1 MAEIVLDFEKPI
13 IELEKK
19 IEELRAQS
27 AASGVDLNPE
37 IEKAKLKLNRLIQNT
52 YSNLTRWQRVQ
63 LARHPERPYTLD
75 YVKRICSEFIEIHG
89 DRYYAD
95 DKAVVAGLA
104 QIEDYKVILI
114 GQQKGRTTKEN
125 LYRNF
130 GMPHPE
136 GYRKAR
142 RAMKLAEKFKRPVIS
157 FIDTQGAFPGV
168 GAEERGQAE
177 AIARNLFEMAR
188 LRTPII
194 VVVIGEGAS
203 GGALGIGVGDR
214 ILLLENTWYSV
225 ITPEGCASILYRDSS
240 KAPLAAEAMKVT
252 ARDLAEFKIA
262 DEIIPEPLGG
272 AHRDPDQMAQTLKD
286 VLLRYLAE
294 LTQIPIDELVDQ
306 RIEKYAR
313 MGSWKVVDVKSKSK

>member
-75 YVKRICSEFIEIHG
+75 YVKRMCSEFIEIHG
-89 DRYYAD
+89 DRCYAD
-95 DKAVVAGLA
+95 DKAIVAGLA

-142 RAMKLAEKFKRPVIS
+142 RAMKLAEKFNRPVIS
-157 FIDTQGAFPGV
+157 FIDTQGAFPGI

-262 DEIIPEPLGG
+262 DEIIPEPVGG
-272 AHRDPDQMAQTLKD
+272 AHRNPDQMAQTLKD

-294 LTQIPIDELVDQ
+294 LTQIPIVELVDQ